1 MSYDTRLLYM
11 TLHNYTMRTSNLSVP
26 EAVREIITR
35 NRSIYDC
42 MKMDVI
48 NYTALAVK
56 IQPDVERHL
65 GNSVNLNTIVV
76 AIKRYADSFL
86 EKEEIKTESVLKNAR
101 LSLTDGILD
110 IKFSTS
116 DMDKKEAASLLDK
129 FEQYDSD
136 YEFFRMADSTFRVLT
151 EDLADI
157 RRMFE
162 SFPSAKNFFSTGLAK
177 IEIRIPQDQN
187 RSDVVSYVAEILH
200 NNGVELQNAFFSQ
213 DNIILVLREE
223 DASKA
228 YEVLR
233 AEISR

>member
-1 MSYDTRLLYM
+1 
-11 TLHNYTMRTSNLSVP
+11 MRTTNLSVP

-42 MKMDVI
+42 MKMDII

-56 IQPDVERHL
+56 IQPDVEKQI
-65 GNSVNLNTIVV
+65 GNPVNLNTIVV
-76 AIKRYADSFL
+76 AIKRYADSFT
-86 EKEEIKTESVLKNAR
+86 EKEDVKSESILKNAR

-110 IKFSTS
+110 IKFSASDIDKNEATS
-116 DMDKKEAASLLDK
+116 ILNK

-136 YEFFRMADSTFRVLT
+136 YEFFRLADSTFRILT

-157 RRMFE
+157 RRIFE
-162 SFPSAKNFFSTGLAK
+162 SFPSAKNFFSAGLAK
-177 IEIRIPQDQN
+177 IKIRIPQEKN
-187 RSDVVSYVAEILH
+187 RSDVVSYVAELLH
-200 NNGVELQNAFFSQ
+200 NNGIEMQNAFFSQ
-213 DNIILVLREE
+213 DDIVLVLKEE

>member
-1 MSYDTRLLYM
+1 MKTDIILLYM
-11 TLHNYTMRTSNLSVP
+11 TLYKNFMRTTNLSVP
-26 EAVREIITR
+26 EVVREIITR

-56 IQPDVERHL
+56 IQPDVEKQL
-65 GNSVNLNTIVV
+65 GNPVNLNTIVV
-76 AIKRYADSFL
+76 AIKRYADSFA
-86 EKEEIKTESVLKNAR
+86 EKEDVKSESILKNAR

-110 IKFSTS
+110 IKFSAS
-116 DMDKKEAASLLDK
+116 DIDKNEAASLLNK

-136 YEFFRMADSTFRVLT
+136 YEFFRLADSTFRILT

-157 RRMFE
+157 RRIFE
-162 SFPSAKNFFSTGLAK
+162 SFPSAKNFFNEGLAK
-177 IEIRIPQDQN
+177 IKIRIPQDKN
-187 RSDVVSYVAEILH
+187 RSDIVSYVAELLH
-200 NNGVELQNAFFSQ
+200 NNGIELQNAFFSQ
-213 DNIILVLREE
+213 DDIVLVLREE

>member
-1 MSYDTRLLYM
+1 V
-11 TLHNYTMRTSNLSVP
+11 RTTSLSVP

-56 IQPDVERHL
+56 IQPDVERQI
-65 GNSVNLNTIVV
+65 GNPVNLNTIVV
-76 AIKRYADSFL
+76 AIKRYSDTFI
-86 EKEEIKTESVLKNAR
+86 EKDDLKSESILKNAR

-110 IKFSTS
+110 IKFSAS
-116 DMDKKEAASLLDK
+116 DIDKNEAASILSK
-129 FEQYDSD
+129 FEQFDSD
-136 YEFFRMADSTFRVLT
+136 YEFFRLADSTFRVLT
-151 EDLADI
+151 EDLIDI

-162 SFPSAKNFFSTGLAK
+162 SIPSANNFLNAGLAK
-177 IEIRIPQDQN
+177 IKIRIPHDQN
-187 RSDVVSYVAEILH
+187 RSDVVSYVAELLH
-200 NNGVELQNAFFSQ
+200 SNGLELKNAFFSQ
-213 DNIILVLREE
+213 DDIVLVLREE